1 MSVNVNDNNDTSRL
15 VNKYLGL
22 NNDLNESAW
31 EREFRESGENISNA
45 LSNIIP
51 DLKLAWESTKT
62 ATVDLIKPL
71 FGEETQDDIEEYVVD
86 QYAKIQKL
94 QSERAD
100 TGEGIFKGAKQ
111 GDVSDIVGGIANAFT
126 GVTTTLIPAML
137 TRGMSI
143 YPQIMAPMITDYN
156 IEKAKNLYGDDPDAM
171 KKLVEDEETDF
182 VLPAVVGFAAA
193 RMEKFGLGG
202 IQEYIAK
209 NAIRGRGA
217 AMLLTTGLRES
228 GTELGQFAAET
239 TNKRLAQG
247 ANIMEATW
255 DGFVSM
261 GTDEGIEAALQGF
274 VGGAGIAGGGRI
286 VNRALRN
293 DTD

>member
-1 MSVNVNDNNDTSRL
+1 MENLNNNDRIQQLYNQFIEVGIKPTEPE
-15 VNKYLGL
+15 
-22 NNDLNESAW
+22 ESAW

-71 FGEETQDDIEEYVVD
+71 FGEETQDDIEEYIVD

-193 RMEKFGLGG
+193 RMEKFGL
-202 IQEYIAK
+202 
-209 NAIRGRGA
+209 
-217 AMLLTTGLRES
+217 
-228 GTELGQFAAET
+228 
-239 TNKRLAQG
+239 
-247 ANIMEATW
+247 
-255 DGFVSM
+255 
-261 GTDEGIEAALQGF
+261 
-274 VGGAGIAGGGRI
+274 
-286 VNRALRN
+286 NRVPTRYQAR
-293 DTD
+293 